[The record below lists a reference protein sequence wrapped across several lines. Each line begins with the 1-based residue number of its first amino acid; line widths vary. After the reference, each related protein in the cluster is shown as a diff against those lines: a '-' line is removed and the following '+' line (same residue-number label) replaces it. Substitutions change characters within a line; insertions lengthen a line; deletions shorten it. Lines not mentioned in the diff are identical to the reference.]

1 MIPYHQRLIETA
13 QEKNSIICMGLDP
26 VIERMPTAVCAGGTP
41 RERIVA
47 FFTELLDAVHDSIS
61 AVKPNF
67 AFYEQYG
74 IEGMHA
80 LLDVIR
86 HAKQL
91 GLIVIGDAKRGD
103 IGATSA
109 AYAKAIYNQFECD
122 AATIAPYMGSDS
134 VAPFI
139 DCCKQGKGQYI
150 LCRTSNPGAKDLQD
164 KESDGSPLY
173 MAAAQK
179 IIEWAKPGTGAV
191 VGATYPEELERISRL
206 FVESGKEIP
215 LLIPGVGAQGGSIH
229 DVISALKKTGNNLA
243 LHRIN
248 SSSGISYAYEK
259 REKKGVGE
267 DHGWVAA
274 AVREVERMKREIGQ
288 IKP

>member
-1 MIPYHQRLIETA
+1 M
-13 QEKNSIICMGLDP
+13 DP
-26 VIERMPTAVCAGGTP
+26 VLERIPITVCAGGTP

-47 FFTELLDAVHDSIS
+47 FFSELLDAVQDSIS

-74 IEGMHA
+74 IEGMQA
-80 LLDVIR
+80 LIDVIR
-86 HAKQL
+86 YAKQL

-109 AYAKAIYNQFECD
+109 AYAKSVYSQFECD
-122 AATIAPYMGSDS
+122 AVTIAPYMGSDS

-139 DCCKQGKGQYI
+139 EYCKQGKGQYI
-150 LCRTSNPGAKDLQD
+150 LCRTSNPGARDLQD
-164 KESDGSPLY
+164 KESGRSPLY
-173 MAAAQK
+173 MATAQK
-179 IIEWAKPGTGAV
+179 IIEWAQPGTGAV

-215 LLIPGVGAQGGSIH
+215 LLIPGIGSQGGSIH
-229 DVISALKKTGNNLA
+229 DVISALKKTGNELS
-243 LHRIN
+243 LHRMN

-259 REKKGVGE
+259 SERGGAGEECDWVG
-267 DHGWVAA
+267 A
-274 AVREVERMKREIGQ
+274 AVREVERMKREIGL
-288 IKP
+288 IF